1 MSASSIE
8 MAAFRRIIED
18 GFGRGD
24 LSVVDE
30 LVSPDFQEHQRG
42 AESGLESLKALIQ
55 QLRRWFPDLAYTIED
70 ITQQG
75 DTIWG
80 RMQAR
85 GTNTGPIMGRPP
97 TGRRLEIDVID
108 IIRFRNGR
116 MIEHWGVPD
125 QFGMMQQ
132 MGLLPER

>member
-8 MAAFRRIIED
+8 MATFRRIIED
-18 GFGRGD
+18 GFGRGE

-55 QLRRWFPDLAYTIED
+55 QLRRWFPDLTYTIED

-125 QFGMMQQ
+125 EFGMMQQ

>member
-42 AESGLESLKALIQ
+42 AEPGLESLNALIQ
-55 QLRRWFPDLAYTIED
+55 QLRRWFPDLTYTIED

-80 RMQAR
+80 RMKAR
-85 GTNTGPIMGRPP
+85 GTNTGPIMGRPL

-108 IIRFRNGR
+108 IIRFRNGQ

>member
-1 MSASSIE
+1 

-18 GFGRGD
+18 GFGHGD

-42 AESGLESLKALIQ
+42 AESGLESLRALIQ
-55 QLRRWFPDLAYTIED
+55 QLHGWFPDLIFTIED
-70 ITQQG
+70 AVQQG
-75 DTIWG
+75 DTVWG
-80 RMQAR
+80 RMKAR
-85 GTNTGPIMGRPP
+85 GTNTGLIMGHPP

-108 IIRFRNGR
+108 IIRFHDGR